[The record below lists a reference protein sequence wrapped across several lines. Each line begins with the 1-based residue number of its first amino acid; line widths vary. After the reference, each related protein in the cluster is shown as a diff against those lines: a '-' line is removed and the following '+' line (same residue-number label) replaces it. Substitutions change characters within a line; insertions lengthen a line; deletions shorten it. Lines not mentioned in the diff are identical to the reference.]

1 MDQNSWLW
9 KKKSTEKTLVSD
21 KQKSRN
27 DEETLLTEKAD
38 LEKEIRILNDKL
50 SSALAERNAKD
61 EFAKKQMKI
70 GQEAIA
76 GWDKAE
82 TEAIFLKQEL
92 DKVLQQK
99 AAAEERSSHLDAA
112 LKECMQQLRFVREE
126 QESRS
131 HDAVV
136 KASEDF
142 EKTRIVLDEKLAE
155 AGVRLAKLDAE
166 NTQLSRA
173 LLGKDKVIE
182 DLNKYRAQVE
192 TDFNALLS
200 RVESTE
206 KEKASLKYE
215 VRVLEKEL
223 DIRNEEREFNHRT
236 ADVAHKQQLES
247 AKKIAKLESECQRL
261 RLLVRQRLPG
271 PAAMAKMKNEVDMLG
286 RDRLETRRRKSNPSL
301 AGSMDFSVD
310 TTPETPS
317 RRTMSLTER
326 LHAIEEENRILKEA
340 LKKKSNELQF
350 FETTY
355 VRMASRLSQVGEQL
369 EESSK
374 GQTTAEPGKHMHF
387 VQELTMA
394 SISDLDSD
402 DKASCAESWASAL
415 ISELEHFKNEK
426 HMGTPSPRP
435 VGTLDTNL
443 MDDFGEMEKLAVVSV
458 DYPAGG
464 SHHSSEES
472 NVISG
477 PSGSPSDGNSS
488 TGPGRK
494 MVPVYDGMSDL
505 LVSSQNMQSD
515 KVAGHKVPGWVGDVL
530 KQLLLQSQETQRN
543 PDEVLEDVKIALAH
557 INDLDLTTLN
567 NKESTHPDALCS
579 PEVSGF
585 ISQKLPSKSSN
596 IDVPDSGSGNNI
608 SHTKND
614 VQKFHSGLRISLCN
628 IIKLVE
634 RINVSTLANSEVGS
648 FSGKGDKLLPYKDS
662 ETPSGYMVRV
672 FQWKTSELSAILQ
685 QFVQTCN
692 DLLNGKME
700 LEQFAEQVASNLEW
714 IMNHCFS
721 LQDVSSMKDAIR
733 NHFDWY
739 ESRSDSEVD
748 NGLINCCAESSKML
762 LQREEMPYLSTVSP
776 LSGCNSSC
784 QVEGLHLNL
793 KEECRRLTVELANR
807 ESLIVDLERRLQLE
821 NVKSESFMIQLRETR
836 SEMETMKQSKA
847 KTEDQVEKHK
857 MMKEDLESQLEEAN
871 LELNK
876 ACQKIS
882 FLENELEKK
891 NNSCER
897 LEATCH
903 ELQIQLKSMTRKEVP
918 EDGKQREKQLQN
930 DWEFMAASK
939 KLAEC
944 EETILNLGK
953 QLEALASIK
962 DAALSDKVKSS
973 PADTSMPTPRRRIN
987 QRESLLDKMLAEDN
1001 AQTGDDKF
1009 PEMKE
1014 AVQDVTN
1021 SVVRTDETTGSQV
1034 QLTNSHGINNDKDKS
1049 SVGSLAMVPLNK
1061 KQSVSLFKK
1070 LFWRKKKVGDGA
1082 GGGVTVVPST
1092 MVIREIWKCTCAA
1105 KETA

>member
-38 LEKEIRILNDKL
+38 LENEIRILNDKL
-50 SSALAERNAKD
+50 SSALAECNAKD

-99 AAAEERSSHLDAA
+99 AAAEERLSHLDAA

-126 QESRS
+126 QESRI

-136 KASEDF
+136 EASEEF
-142 EKTRIVLDEKLAE
+142 EKTRIALDEKLEE

-173 LLGKDKVIE
+173 LLGKDKAIE

-192 TDFNALLS
+192 IDFNALMS

-236 ADVAHKQQLES
+236 ADVAHKQHLES

-271 PAAMAKMKNEVDMLG
+271 PAAMAKMKNEVDILG

-350 FETTY
+350 FETTHA
-355 VRMASRLSQVGEQL
+355 RMASRLSQVGEQL
-369 EESSK
+369 ESSK
-374 GQTTAEPGKHMHF
+374 DQTTAEPGKHMHF
-387 VQELTMA
+387 VQELTLA

-426 HMGTPSPRP
+426 HMGTPSHRT

-494 MVPVYDGMSDL
+494 MVPVYDGKSDL
-505 LVSSQNMQSD
+505 LVSSQKMQSD

-530 KQLLLQSQETQRN
+530 KQILLQSQETQRN

-557 INDLDLTTLN
+557 TDDLDLTTLN
-567 NKESTHPDALCS
+567 NKESTHPDVLCS

-585 ISQKLPSKSSN
+585 LSQKLPSQTSS
-596 IDVPDSGSGNNI
+596 IDVPDRGSGNNI
-608 SHTKND
+608 SHTKKD

-634 RINVSTLANSEVGS
+634 RINVSTLANSKVGS
-648 FSGKGDKLLPYKDS
+648 FSGKGDKLLPYKDL

-692 DLLNGKME
+692 DLLDGKMD

-733 NHFDWY
+733 HHFDWY
-739 ESRSDSEVD
+739 ESRSESEVD

-793 KEECRRLTVELANR
+793 NLKEECRRLTVELANR
-807 ESLIVDLERRLQLE
+807 ESSIADLERRLQLE

-836 SEMETMKQSKA
+836 SEMETMKESKA

-876 ACQKIS
+876 ACQNIL

-891 NNSCER
+891 NNSCKR

-930 DWEFMAASK
+930 DWEIMAASK

-962 DAALSDKVKSS
+962 DAALSDKVKST
-973 PADTSMPTPRRRIN
+973 PADTSMPTPKKRIN
-987 QRESLLDKMLAEDN
+987 QRESLLDKMLAEDI
-1001 AQTGDDKF
+1001 AKTGDDKF

-1014 AVQDVTN
+1014 SVQDVTN

-1034 QLTNSHGINNDKDKS
+1034 QLTNSHGNDNEKDKS

-1070 LFWRKKKVGDGA
+1070 LFWRKKKGNSKK
-1082 GGGVTVVPST
+1082 TPFS
-1092 MVIREIWKCTCAA
+1092 
-1105 KETA
+1105 